1 MDKGNRPL
9 QIRAF
14 NCICSLVLICAL
26 VYILV
31 AGLEKV
37 AAVLIVV
44 SIISAAT
51 PVVYAGGNVLEMFV
65 GFFFLEALLEG
76 IMLIVE
82 GVTNI
87 LSSIF
92 G

>member
-65 GFFFLEALLEG
+65 GFLEALLEG

-87 LSSIF
+87 LSRIF

>member
-1 MDKGNRPL
+1 MDKGNRPI

-26 VYILV
+26 IYILA

-37 AAVLIVV
+37 AATLIVV
-44 SIISAAT
+44 SIISAAA
-51 PVVYAGGNVLEMFV
+51 PVVYAGGSVLEIFV
-65 GFFFLEALLEG
+65 GFLEALLEG

>member
-65 GFFFLEALLEG
+65 GFLEALLEG